1 MLRLACKLT
10 FITDC
15 AFLCNVDH
23 GSPPSLSGLQDLH
36 LLCFGSMKR
45 MSRLFI
51 SVLALIS
58 WQVISPG
65 RAPCEDLEK
74 QVDAIMK
81 RPLFKGSS
89 FGILVTELETG
100 KVVYAHRPLA
110 LQAPASTT
118 KLVSCGGALGIL
130 GEDFRFRTKVVRTG
144 DLEEGSVN
152 GDLVLVASGDPNLSQ
167 RPNEKG
173 RLQFV
178 NRDHSYAGFSE
189 ADLVPGDP
197 LKILREIAR
206 NIAARGVREVKGD
219 IVVDDGLFKEAN
231 DSFVGSFSA
240 ICINDNL
247 VDFVIS
253 PGARPGTSAQ
263 VTWQPSL
270 DPVKVRI
277 EAKTVEKAG
286 RRRLWV
292 ENTSGPA
299 SFVVKGTIPAG
310 SSPTVRICKFSNPAL
325 AAAHLFAAVL
335 KKEGIL
341 VKGKPQQAT
350 FGPAVYRDYEV
361 VAQHIS
367 PPFSEAVRVCL
378 KVSHNLHAT
387 MFPVL
392 VGALHGK
399 RGDRVA
405 GYGKIREFFAK
416 GGLAVDSVLLQSGSG
431 GGRSDSLSARFLVD
445 LLQFMA
451 RRKDFSHFFDALPIG
466 GIDGTISGRFKGSPL
481 WGRVRAKTG
490 TLVYKGSFNDQ
501 WIYLS
506 KALAGYIDLRSDKR
520 PNDMLCFSIL
530 IANTVSPDRSRA
542 VKDLFNAQEDILE
555 AVTSHWKKDTGS
567 VPRKP

>member
-1 MLRLACKLT
+1 
-10 FITDC
+10 
-15 AFLCNVDH
+15 
-23 GSPPSLSGLQDLH
+23 
-36 LLCFGSMKR
+36 MKR
-45 MSRLFI
+45 ISRLFI
-51 SVLALIS
+51 SLLALIS

-89 FGILVTELETG
+89 FGILVTELKTG

-130 GEDFRFRTKVVRTG
+130 GKDFRFRTNVVRTG
-144 DLEEGSVN
+144 DLEDGSVN

-167 RPNEKG
+167 RPTEKG

-178 NRDHSYAGFSE
+178 GRDHSYAGFSE

-197 LKILREIAR
+197 LKVLRKLAR

-219 IVVDDGLFKEAN
+219 LVVDDGLFKETR
-231 DSFVGSFSA
+231 DSFVGDFSA

-253 PGARPGTSAQ
+253 PGDRPGAIAQ
-263 VTWQPSL
+263 ATWQPSL

-277 EAKTVEKAG
+277 EAKTVEKTG
-286 RRRLWV
+286 VRRLWV
-292 ENTSGPA
+292 EKEAGLA
-299 SFVVKGTIPAG
+299 SFVVKGTIPSG
-310 SSPTVRICKFSNPAL
+310 SRPSVRIGKFNNPAL
-325 AAAHLFAAVL
+325 TAAHLFAAVL
-335 KKEGIL
+335 EKEGIR
-341 VKGKPQQAT
+341 VRGKPQQAA
-350 FGPAVYRDYEV
+350 FGPTIYMDYEV
-361 VAQHIS
+361 VARHIS
-367 PPFSEAVRVCL
+367 APFSESVRVCL
-378 KVSHNLHAT
+378 KVSQNLHAT
-387 MFPVL
+387 MYPVL

-399 RGDRVA
+399 RGNLVT

-416 GGLAVDSVLLQSGSG
+416 GGLAVDSVILQSGSG

-451 RRKDFSHFFDALPIG
+451 RRKDFPQFFDALPIG
-466 GIDGTISGRFKGSPL
+466 GIDGTISSRFKNSPL

-506 KALAGYIDLRSDKR
+506 KALAGYIDLRTEKQ
-520 PNDMLCFSIL
+520 PNGMLCFSIL
-530 IANTVSPDRSRA
+530 IANTVSAERSRA
-542 VKDLFNAQEDILE
+542 VKELFSAQEDILE
-555 AVTSHWKKDTGS
+555 AVTSHWRKDDGALPKK
-567 VPRKP
+567 P